1 MAANTTENQLKRDG
15 TILFISNLLVN
26 AGNYGINLLL
36 GRWLGPSEFS
46 EVSLLVTLLLMLSF
60 WALAFQLTATKY
72 IAEFTFENKQD
83 EMSMFLKWFQKMSIL
98 VGLVLAILLISL
110 AYFWK
115 DFFQMNS
122 PLVFMIFGIGMPFY
136 LLMSVNRGILQGKT
150 NYRKLA
156 ITYQTEMWTRLLFSV
171 VLIKMGYGVIGV
183 AWGLTLSIIVT
194 WFVSNS
200 NIIVGKKIIFDN
212 SKIIQFFIVVLTYE
226 CSQILINNSDTI
238 LVKHFFTPN
247 EAGLYAALALIGRI
261 VYFGTWTVVTMLF
274 PLVIKL
280 EKEGKD
286 HTKYFWG
293 GLGIVGGMASI
304 IIIACYIMPELMVSI
319 LFGEKYLAI
328 SPLLWLYALATA
340 LFALVN
346 VFVYY
351 NMSLDRR
358 LPVWLTIIGG
368 VLQIFLIYIFHN
380 SFEQVIQIQVYLMTG
395 LLLTMIVYEFSVKKE
410 KKLVYQSEDNFS
422 EVKS

>member
-1 MAANTTENQLKRDG
+1 MAANFTENQLKRDG
-15 TILFISNLLVN
+15 TILFLSNLLVN

-72 IAEFTFENKQD
+72 IAEFTTDNKQA
-83 EMSMFLKWFQKMSIL
+83 EMSMFLKWFQKLAVL
-98 VGLVLAILLISL
+98 VGIVLAILLISL
-110 AYFWK
+110 SIFWK
-115 DFFQMNS
+115 DFFQMSS
-122 PLVFMIFGIGMPFY
+122 PIIFIIFGIGMPFY

-156 ITYQTEMWTRLLFSV
+156 ITYQAEMWTRLILSI
-171 VLIKMGYGVIGV
+171 VLIKMGYGVNGV
-183 AWGLTLSIIVT
+183 AWGLTLSIVAT
-194 WFVSNS
+194 WLVSNS
-200 NIIVGKKIIFDN
+200 TIIKEQKMIFEN
-212 SKIIQFFIVVLTYE
+212 KKIIQFFIVVLTYE
-226 CSQILINNSDTI
+226 CSQILINNSDTV
-238 LVKHFFTPN
+238 LVKHFFTPTD
-247 EAGLYAALALIGRI
+247 AGLYAALALIGRI
-261 VYFGTWTVVTMLF
+261 VYFGTWTVVTLLF
-274 PLVIKL
+274 PIVIKL

-293 GLGIVGGMASI
+293 GLGFVGGIAGI
-304 IIIACYIMPELMVSI
+304 IIIACYIMPELMVNI
-319 LFGEKYLAI
+319 LFGEKYLSIA
-328 SPLLWLYALATA
+328 PLLWLYALATA

-368 VLQIFLIYIFHN
+368 ILQILLIYAFHN
-380 SFEQVIQIQVYLMTG
+380 TFEQVIQIQVYLMSG
-395 LLLTMIVYEFSVKKE
+395 LLLTMILYQFLVKKE
-410 KKLVYQSEDNFS
+410 KISLHKSEDNFS
-422 EVKS
+422 KVI